1 MGIVVPFTKNA
12 QQNYSITQC
21 ENQTLAEAIC
31 NQLGVPP
38 DGKALT
44 LRMQQLPFFSNV
56 EVISIWLATQIDH
69 QTFEDDIAFELV
81 DTLCLLLTRELEKKS
96 H

>member
-1 MGIVVPFTKNA
+1 MGIVVPFTKT
-12 QQNYSITQC
+12 TQHNHSTTTC
-21 ENQTLAEAIC
+21 ENQTLAKAMCEC
-31 NQLGVPP
+31 LGVPP

-56 EVISIWLATQIDH
+56 EVVSIWLATEIDH
-69 QTFEDDIAFELV
+69 QTFEDDAAFELV
-81 DTLCLLLTRELEKKS
+81 DTLCLLFTRALERKF